1 MPRKVTDLK
10 NETTLASIAESP
22 STNPHYL
29 LYAVI
34 IDISEPYKSPN
45 SSNWTTKLK
54 VIDPSFNYKTNLEIN
69 ELKFHKYVYINIY
82 TEKPDQAPRIKY
94 VGDIVRLRRFNYK
107 IADKGELIGN
117 EVKFSNWLIYDGIK
131 GSKNDARCY
140 KDFPANKNRKLNE
153 YEQGRLSDLREWSDN
168 FFFKNSLK
176 YINWW
181 NEYREREKDA
191 KDVDI
196 LLKCTNA
203 DNKDKRLD
211 FLDEQG
217 NKYSLT
223 MQTKPNT
230 GLQNNIIKLRCVE
243 IYIKDKGN
251 RIIKLTKY
259 SSCLLIPRYFYDHR
273 HFEADLSGKKSPKKN
288 VSSDLVNRHSFLQS
302 YALPSQPKK
311 KGTRSTPKK
320 DDGQTVTAVKNTIN
334 STKATNLVELL
345 RNLENPRENIGKK
358 FIFNGFVVD
367 ILNTDPKAVIKRM
380 DTKNKKIYS
389 INEKA
394 PKSAKLRNF
403 FHLVLL
409 VKDGTGKG
417 DEFLHVYITTND
429 TDNRLFDAWEILPPQ
444 EKTNQWNNIKESKLN
459 EFAKKLKSLK
469 NPENKVKLALQ
480 LMITKNNK
488 AFYKLVDT
496 VFVA

>member
-34 IDISEPYKSPN
+34 IDISEPYKSPS

-54 VIDPSFNYKTNLEIN
+54 VIDPSFNYKTNHEIQG
-69 ELKFHKYVYINIY
+69 LKFHKYVYINIY
-82 TEKPDQAPRIKY
+82 TEKPEFAPRIKY

-131 GSKNDARCY
+131 GSKNDARCH
-140 KDFPANKNRKLNE
+140 KDFPANHNRQLNE
-153 YEQGRLSDLREWSDN
+153 YEAGRLSDLREWSDN

-203 DNKDKRLD
+203 DVRDKRLD
-211 FLDEQG
+211 FTDEQG
-217 NKYSLT
+217 NNYNLNMET
-223 MQTKPNT
+223 QPNKS
-230 GLQNNIIKLRCVE
+230 LQNNIIKLRCVE
-243 IYIKDKGN
+243 IYVKEKA
-251 RIIKLTKY
+251 RVIKLTKF

-273 HFEADLSGKKSPKKN
+273 HFEANLTGKKSPRKS
-288 VSSDLVNRHSFLQS
+288 VASDLINRHSFLNA
-302 YALPSQPKK
+302 YNLPSAGK

-320 DDGQTVTAVKNTIN
+320 DDGHYMTAVKNTLN
-334 STKATNLVELL
+334 NLSPTSLVNLSK
-345 RNLENPRENIGKK
+345 NLENPRQNVGKK

-367 ILNTDPKAVIKRM
+367 ILNTDAKTVIKRM
-380 DTKNKKIYS
+380 DTKTKKIH
-389 INEKA
+389 NVNDKVN
-394 PKSAKLRNF
+394 KSAKLRTF
-403 FHLVLL
+403 YHLVLV
-409 VKDGTGKG
+409 VKDGSGKG

-444 EKTNQWNNIKESKLN
+444 EDTKAWNNIKESKLN
-459 EFAKKLKSLK
+459 EFSKKLNSLK

-496 VFVA
+496 VFVQ